1 MSEKTNKPAP
11 PVIPNKPDSPKGTP
25 SPLHERKSNSMPK
38 YEGPPPP
45 PITKK

>member
-1 MSEKTNKPAP
+1 MSEESKETAP
-11 PVIPNKPDSPKGTP
+11 PVIPNQP
-25 SPLHERKSNSMPK
+25 SAPTSIPMPLHERKSNSMPK

>member
-1 MSEKTNKPAP
+1 MSDKSDKTEPLVNPCKPIAP
-11 PVIPNKPDSPKGTP
+11 KDTP

-45 PITKK
+45 EKKK